1 MTKNYYNQNAKAFI
15 ESTLNVDLKEIYVRF
30 EAYLSPGVKLLDI
43 GFGSGRDSLHF
54 YQKGYQL
61 VSIDNSEQIYK
72 RGKTFLSNEV
82 LLVDFFDVLYQ
93 SEFDGIWAS
102 AVFLHFTNEQILLG
116 LSLCHN
122 ALKHNGLLYLS
133 FKYGQGE
140 VFRHGR
146 YFNDFDEKK
155 WAEIMEKAV
164 GWREEE
170 IWVTSDARPEHE
182 GKKWLN
188 VILRKI

>member
-1 MTKNYYNQNAKAFI
+1 MTKNYYNLNAKEFI
-15 ESTLNVDLKEIYVRF
+15 ENTLNVDLKEIYTCF
-30 EAYLSPGVKLLDI
+30 ETYLSPGVKILDV

-54 YQKGYQL
+54 YQKGYQV

-82 LLVDFFDVLYQ
+82 LFVDFFDVLYNA
-93 SEFDGIWAS
+93 EFEGIWAS
-102 AVFLHFTNEQILLG
+102 AVFLHFTNEQIIRG

-122 ALKHNGLLYLS
+122 ALKENGLLYLS
-133 FKYGQGE
+133 FKYGKEE

-146 YFNDFDEKK
+146 YFNDFDENK
-155 WAEIMEKAV
+155 WAEIMSQTI
-164 GWREEE
+164 GWREERV
-170 IWVTSDARPEHE
+170 WVTADARPEHA